1 MTTRLATF
9 EATCPSCGQTVTV
22 TAAEADIRG
31 ASVAVAEKCQRC
43 LSQFEAITDLDC
55 LEWDEQCK
63 IEVGR
68 LG

>member
-1 MTTRLATF
+1 MLR
-9 EATCPSCGQTVTV
+9 
-22 TAAEADIRG
+22 
-31 ASVAVAEKCQRC
+31 AS
-43 LSQFEAITDLDC
+43 LLNHIEAITDLDC